1 MNLLSMF
8 CFKCKDNSPT
18 VNLLKNGTMITAIQS
33 CNRCGKDSF
42 VWRSQPFIFGRY
54 PAGNVLLSFGILA
67 AGASVSKVLLV
78 CRHLGLMTYQ
88 ARTFFL
94 HQRNFIFPSIIRHW
108 QLYCSTTL
116 NQVLQLSDR
125 IIVCGDGRFDSMGHS
140 AKYGSYTFFC
150 ENIVKIVHFELV
162 QVRHRSL
169 FGQIC
174 IYIFAHFM
182 QFYPKDD
189 FK

>member
-18 VNLLKNGTMITAIQS
+18 VNLLKIGTMITAIQS
-33 CNRCGKDSF
+33 CNTCRK
-42 VWRSQPFIFGRY
+42 VPGRY

-108 QLYCSTTL
+108 QFYCSTTL

-150 ENIVKIVHFELV
+150 ENIMKIVHFELV

-169 FGQIC
+169 
-174 IYIFAHFM
+174 
-182 QFYPKDD
+182 
-189 FK
+189 